1 MRLMEIFKVSLGE
14 EWNIQ
19 VEIAWWLIAI
29 IAAVSVI
36 VFLSK
41 RGIRFWKKTYFEI
54 NEAEIGIGSQKITI
68 RPNYLDLQIAF
79 KFWAE
84 LSTRK
89 IGLPIDED
97 NDVIAEVY
105 NSWYEFF
112 KIARDLIKQIP
123 VSKLRKQDST
133 KQIVRI
139 SIALLN
145 EELRPHLTLW
155 QAKYRRWWEFA
166 IEDDKNQGL
175 SPQEVQQKFPEY
187 EKLISDMK
195 EVNRKLVAYS
205 DTLKRLIHT

>member
-1 MRLMEIFKVSLGE
+1 MELFKVSLGKD
-14 EWNIQ
+14 WNIQ
-19 VEIAWWLIAI
+19 FELAWWLTAI
-29 IAAVSVI
+29 IAVIVII

-54 NEAEIGIGSQKITI
+54 NEAEIGIGSHKVKI
-68 RPNYLDLQIAF
+68 RPNYQDLQIAF

-105 NSWYEFF
+105 NSWHEFF

-123 VSKLRKQDST
+123 VSKLRAQEST

-145 EELRPHLTLW
+145 EELRPYLTRW
-155 QAKYRRWWEFA
+155 QARYRRWWEAA
-166 IEDDKNQGL
+166 IQDKENSEL
-175 SPQEVQQKFPEY
+175 SPQELQRKFPEY
-187 EKLISDMK
+187 EKLMSDMK

-205 DTLKRLIHT
+205 NTLKRLVHS